1 MSSCVLC
8 SAAPTIGA
16 SPTNPTEGIE
26 GNDVP
31 LTCSFAMGIQPVG
44 EIFWKFTAKGTAQ
57 QIDAG
62 RDSNT
67 TGSTINTLLLSNI
80 QRNDAGTYTCYVRN
94 EFGSVSASAV
104 VTVSCEYYCLYF

>member
-1 MSSCVLC
+1 MSSCLLC
-8 SAAPTIGA
+8 SAAPAIGT

-26 GNDVP
+26 GNNVP

-44 EIFWKFTAKGTAQ
+44 DIFWKFTAKGITQ
-57 QIDAG
+57 RIDVG
-62 RDSNT
+62 RNSNT
-67 TGSTINTLLLSNI
+67 TGSAVNTLVLSNI

-104 VTVSCEYYCLYF
+104 VTVLCE